1 MDGFVTEDDV
11 HAVVQVSEVVFCRWQ
26 LTGVV
31 FWVIPVRQTA
41 AGGLFT
47 RFFLV
52 KSNRNS
58 ESWMR
63 RESILLEH
71 DNVSV
76 HELIQSFIQG
86 DVVVLYPLR

>member
-41 AGGLFT
+41 AGGSFT

-52 KSNRNS
+52 KSNK
-58 ESWMR
+58 
-63 RESILLEH
+63 
-71 DNVSV
+71 
-76 HELIQSFIQG
+76 F
-86 DVVVLYPLR
+86 